1 MGNNQQKHFE
11 QNETSSLRFHKLFIY
26 IIIHIIIINF
36 ISIEINAFNMSLI
49 SDGIWGIIG
58 IISFVYLFYVL
69 YNRKTNSMIT
79 LKIVLIINIIF
90 VLFHNLNIQIGY
102 KLIFINKN
110 IKWQILLSIFITF
123 TISILINEYY
133 KKRRTFFNNL

>member
-1 MGNNQQKHFE
+1 MGNNQQNHFE

-26 IIIHIIIINF
+26 IIIPIIIINF